1 MGPGTLMP
9 QGSLSVDGVDQ
20 CLAEEH
26 GVHIAGGGEA
36 VDPTGSSWRPLA
48 FCPFILPLA
57 PGAGGAC

>member
-9 QGSLSVDGVDQ
+9 QGSLSIDGVDQ
-20 CLAEEH
+20 CLEEH

-36 VDPTGSSWRPLA
+36 VCTWIPQGPAGDHYV
-48 FCPFILPLA
+48 ILPLA